1 MTDRVID
8 SFSCVSFPRAQ
19 DSCTQAYPARWGGV
33 GDAKNLNANLL
44 QIQHNEPRF
53 PKIFLDLCVSV
64 PTCAGVVVVFLLF
77 GLDEAGNLV
86 VLRQKGKIFRIF
98 LFSLLFIYL
107 LLSNIKFIF
116 SCHE

>member
-1 MTDRVID
+1 M
-8 SFSCVSFPRAQ
+8 
-19 DSCTQAYPARWGGV
+19 
-33 GDAKNLNANLL
+33 GDAKTSMLICYKYSIMNLG
-44 QIQHNEPRF
+44 F

-86 VLRQKGKIFRIF
+86 VLVYRKGRSSESF

-107 LLSNIKFIF
+107 LLSNIKIYFF